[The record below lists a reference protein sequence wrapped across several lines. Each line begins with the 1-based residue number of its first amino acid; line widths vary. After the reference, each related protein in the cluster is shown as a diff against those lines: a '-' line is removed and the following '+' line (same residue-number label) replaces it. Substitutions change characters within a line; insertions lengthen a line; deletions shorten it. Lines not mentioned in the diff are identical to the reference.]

1 MIPTGNVREYLIQ
14 KSSRSYLQQFT
25 DLLTK
30 FLVIEIETTEIDSF
44 LMPDRNNKAP
54 VWVEGGLEGS
64 NLAFR
69 MKINIP
75 KSGCPYPFP

>member
-14 KSSRSYLQQFT
+14 KSSHSYLQQFT

-30 FLVIEIETTEIDSF
+30 FLVIEIATTEIDSF

-54 VWVEGGLEGS
+54 VWVEGGLVETPIS
-64 NLAFR
+64 
-69 MKINIP
+69 
-75 KSGCPYPFP
+75 PFG

>member
-54 VWVEGGLEGS
+54 VWVGGIGGDS
-64 NLAFR
+64 NLALR

>member
-14 KSSRSYLQQFT
+14 KSSHSYLQQFT

-44 LMPDRNNKAP
+44 LMMPDRNNKAP
-54 VWVEGGLEGS
+54 VWVGGGLETPIS
-64 NLAFR
+64 
-69 MKINIP
+69 
-75 KSGCPYPFP
+75 PFG

>member
-30 FLVIEIETTEIDSF
+30 FLVIEIATTEIDSF

-54 VWVEGGLEGS
+54 VWVEGGLVETPIS
-64 NLAFR
+64 
-69 MKINIP
+69 
-75 KSGCPYPFP
+75 PFG

>member
-30 FLVIEIETTEIDSF
+30 FLVIEIEMTEIDSF
-44 LMPDRNNKAP
+44 LMMPDRNNKAP
-54 VWVEGGLEGS
+54 VWVEGGLVETPIS
-64 NLAFR
+64 
-69 MKINIP
+69 
-75 KSGCPYPFP
+75 PFG

>member
-14 KSSRSYLQQFT
+14 KSSRSLQQFT

-54 VWVEGGLEGS
+54 VWVEGGLVETPIS
-64 NLAFR
+64 
-69 MKINIP
+69 
-75 KSGCPYPFP
+75 PFG